1 MAPLVTVGTL
11 VWLGRGVGGGTGR
24 GPEGRA
30 CGGQGEWEI
39 REREEA
45 EGRVGERGL
54 GRGAKEM
61 RFFFIAANEQN
72 ERLTQVWGL

>member
-1 MAPLVTVGTL
+1 MMRYGTL
-11 VWLGRGVGGGTGR
+11 VLSGGGAGGGTVQS
-24 GPEGRA
+24 PEMGA
-30 CGGQGEWEI
+30 SGGQGEWEI
-39 REREEA
+39 CEREEA

-54 GRGAKEM
+54 GRGAKDM